1 MRIRA
6 TVAAVSGA
14 LALSAI
20 VVPAAQAAPSGDRTP
35 APLSGPWA
43 SGSAGAF
50 GSAAKVQGFSAT
62 AKAEAPA
69 EAPVIKKVVVNGGKP
84 IVAGLSAKKKVTIAI
99 TASQSSGIVDAA
111 TILWIGSDLDDE
123 NADDLFWFEQNEKK
137 ASCKAANATTST
149 CTLTVTVDPEQL
161 INTDA
166 TYWKVGAYAEGKDES
181 YVRKDNAAK
190 IRMQRASQLT
200 VAATPKPVKKG
211 KTLTVTGKLSR
222 ANWDTGKYAGY
233 AGQSVKLQF
242 RKKSSKTYTTIKT
255 VKGSS
260 TGTLKTTTTKTTAEG
275 YWRWSFAG
283 TATTPAVNAP
293 GTLVKIKK

>member
-20 VVPAAQAAPSGDRTP
+20 VAPAAQAAPSGDRTP

-43 SGSAGAF
+43 SGSAGTF
-50 GSAAKVQGFSAT
+50 GAAAK
-62 AKAEAPA
+62 AKAPA

-84 IVAGLSAKKKVTIAI
+84 IVAGISAKKKVTIAI
-99 TASQSSGIVDAA
+99 TASQSSGIADAA

-123 NADDLFWFEQNEKK
+123 NADDVYWFEQNEEK

-149 CTLTVTVDPEQL
+149 CTLTVTVDPKQL

-166 TYWKVGAYAEGKDES
+166 TFWKVGAYALGKDEAS
-181 YVRKDNAAK
+181 IRKDDAAK

-222 ANWDTGKYAGY
+222 ANWETEKYAGY
-233 AGQSVKLQF
+233 AGQPVKLQF
-242 RKKSSKTYTTIKT
+242 RKKNSKTYTTIKT

-260 TGTLKTTTTKTTAEG
+260 TGTLKTTTKKTTAEG

-283 TATTPAVNAP
+283 TASTPAVNAP